1 MHKPLR
7 KQLVAQFYRG
17 NRAVFAL
24 AVFAALAGSGLT
36 AVRSC
41 ASQSRAAC

>member
-24 AVFAALAGSGLT
+24 AVFAALAGRGLT
-36 AVRSC
+36 AKRRIRSRPT
-41 ASQSRAAC
+41 SST